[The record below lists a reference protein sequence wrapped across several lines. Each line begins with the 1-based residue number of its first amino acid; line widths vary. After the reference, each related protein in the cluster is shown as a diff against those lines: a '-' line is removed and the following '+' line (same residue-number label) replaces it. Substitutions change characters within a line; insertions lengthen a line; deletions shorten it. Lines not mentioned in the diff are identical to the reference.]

1 MPFADLH
8 CHLLWATDD
17 GPRDA
22 AESLRLCELLV
33 EHGFTEAAPSPH
45 AWPDLPGPG
54 ENAARRA
61 ELQALLEEK
70 GVPLQ
75 LHPGAENRL
84 DGALL
89 DRAALGDA
97 RPIGAGTW
105 VLVEAPHT
113 LPLPGAEQLCFR
125 LQVKGLR
132 VLIAHPERCRA
143 FHDDPS
149 LARRLVDAGCAL
161 QVEIGSLA
169 GHYGKPPRRLA
180 QRLLDDGLVTIAA
193 SDVHHPESGQRLLSE
208 GMPALRKAVG
218 EAALQR
224 LLDRNP
230 RRILRGEA
238 L

>member
-17 GPRDA
+17 GARDA

-33 EHGFTEAAPSPH
+33 EHGFSEAAPSPH
-45 AWPDLPGPG
+45 AWPENPDAAG
-54 ENAARRA
+54 NAARRA
-61 ELQALLEEK
+61 ELQALLDER
-70 GVPLQ
+70 GVPLR

-89 DRAALGDA
+89 DRAAKGDA
-97 RPIGAGTW
+97 RPLGAGAW
-105 VLVEAPHT
+105 VLVEAPHM

-125 LQVKGLR
+125 LQIAGLK

-143 FHDDPS
+143 FQDDPA

-161 QVEIGSLA
+161 QIELGSLA
-169 GHYGKPPRRLA
+169 GHYGREPRKLA
-180 QRLLDDGLVTIAA
+180 QRLLDDELVTVAA
-193 SDVHHPESGQRLLSE
+193 SDVHHPQSGQKLLAE
-208 GMPALRKAVG
+208 GLPALRKAVG

-224 LLDRNP
+224 LLDVNP